1 MFIAV
6 CVTGLNLTIR
16 RGEIVA
22 IVGQIGAGKT
32 ALLNALLG
40 ELHKVGTSLA
50 VGIYAKKFKKV
61 L

>member
-50 VGIYAKKFKKV
+50 RYV
-61 L
+61 LP